1 MFKLLTVVFS
11 LATSLFNQLVQA
23 MILPQHVM
31 LANIYIIERKV
42 TSLALLLYD

>member
-1 MFKLLTVVFS
+1 
-11 LATSLFNQLVQA
+11 LFNLFKQA
-23 MILPQHVM
+23 VILPQHVM

>member
-1 MFKLLTVVFS
+1 MFKLLTVGFS
-11 LATSLFNQLVQA
+11 LDTSLLNHFEQA
-23 MILPQHVM
+23 VILPQHVM